1 MAVTITNHQIRSADT
16 PHTAEPG
23 DGGWTVTWLPGR
35 GLTEGQ
41 AAMESAGA
49 ASQVPADRHPEVYH
63 EGSWSC
69 VDAWA
74 GRLGL
79 SEPRRHY
86 AGIRDARGRVMA
98 WSAAGYGVVAA
109 AGPGGDEDEQA

>member
-1 MAVTITNHQIRSADT
+1 MALTITNHQIRSADT

-23 DGGWTVTWLPGR
+23 DGGWTVTWLPGH

-41 AAMESAGA
+41 AAMESAAA

-63 EGSWSC
+63 EGSWSR

-86 AGIRDARGRVMA
+86 AGIRGTRGRVMA

-109 AGPGGDEDEQA
+109 DGLRGEEDEQA